1 MEDKYVDIQKL
12 AEHFMVSVS
21 TVRAWIRKGVLP
33 AESYLKH
40 RSTFRFKLPEVEPA
54 LRNYTKPQDN
64 KMTNPQPVSVDE
76 DF

>member
-21 TVRAWIRKGVLP
+21 TVRVWIRKGILP
-33 AESYLKH
+33 AESYLKVG
-40 RSTFRFKLPEVEPA
+40 STFRFKLPEVEAA
-54 LRNYTKPQDN
+54 LRSHAKRQEE
-64 KMTNPQPVSVDE
+64 KMANPQPASIDE

>member
-33 AESYLKH
+33 AESYLKVG
-40 RSTFRFKLPEVEPA
+40 STFRFKLPEVEAA
-54 LRNYTKPQDN
+54 LRNYTKTQDN

>member
-21 TVRAWIRKGVLP
+21 TVRVWIRKGILP
-33 AESYLKH
+33 AESYLKVG
-40 RSTFRFKLPEVEPA
+40 STFRFKLPEVEAA
-54 LRNYTKPQDN
+54 LREYTKKQEQ
-64 KMTNPQPVSVDE
+64 KITNPQPPSVDE

>member
-21 TVRAWIRKGVLP
+21 TVRVWIRKGILP
-33 AESYLKH
+33 ADSYLKVGN
-40 RSTFRFKLPEVEPA
+40 TFRFKLPEVETA
-54 LRNYTKPQDN
+54 LRNYAKRQEE
-64 KMTNPQPVSVDE
+64 KMTNLQPASVDE

>member
-21 TVRAWIRKGVLP
+21 TVRVWIRKGILP
-33 AESYLKH
+33 AESYLKVG
-40 RSTFRFKLPEVEPA
+40 STFRFKLPEVEVA
-54 LRNYTKPQDN
+54 LRSHAKRQEE
-64 KMTNPQPVSVDE
+64 KMTNPQPASIDE

>member
-21 TVRAWIRKGVLP
+21 TVRVWIRKGILP
-33 AESYLKH
+33 AESYLKVGN
-40 RSTFRFKLPEVEPA
+40 TFRFKLHEVEAA
-54 LRNYTKPQDN
+54 LRNHAKRTEE
-64 KMTNPQPVSVDE
+64 KMTNPQPVSIDE

>member
-21 TVRAWIRKGVLP
+21 TVRVWFRKGVLP
-33 AESYLKH
+33 AESYLKVG
-40 RSTFRFKLPEVEPA
+40 STFRFKLPEVEAA
-54 LRNYTKPQDN
+54 LRNYTRERDK
-64 KMTNPQPVSVDE
+64 KMTNPKPVSVDE

>member
-21 TVRAWIRKGVLP
+21 TVRVWIRKGILP
-33 AESYLKH
+33 AESYLKVGN
-40 RSTFRFKLPEVEPA
+40 TFRFKLHEVEAA
-54 LRNYTKPQDN
+54 LRNHTKRQEE
-64 KMTNPQPVSVDE
+64 KMANPQPASVDE